1 MADSCLSKLGFHV
14 LNSIH
19 FLHDCFSHCR
29 VTDWFPVHI
38 FINKI
43 EGLIKN
49 NGNDNIR
56 TSTVLIGFMVDL

>member
-19 FLHDCFSHCR
+19 FLHDCFSHCQ

-43 EGLIKN
+43 EGLIK
-49 NGNDNIR
+49 IMEM
-56 TSTVLIGFMVDL
+56 TI

>member
-43 EGLIKN
+43 EGLIK
-49 NGNDNIR
+49 IMEM
-56 TSTVLIGFMVDL
+56 TIYVLIGFMVDL